1 MIDGG
6 YSMERRLTESIK
18 ATTEIMFHNF
28 YVTLVTCDM
37 NCILCDMPIWKHCYH
52 TLHSCDQWFIN
63 PTQYEEPPFHETGLN
78 SLDYMGEKVL
88 SREELLAY
96 FEQVKTKILNY
107 LDSLNDENLYEK
119 PDGYKHIRL
128 ECIMG
133 QMRHFYCHLGNINAT
148 TIIANICIN
157 PTIPIPI
164 VFPSTIVD
172 GFVDVTNVSIIFD
185 VFSVVIELDT

>member
-133 QMRHFYCHLGNINAT
+133 QIRHFYCHLGNINAT
-148 TIIANICIN
+148 TIIETNKW
-157 PTIPIPI
+157 PR
-164 VFPSTIVD
+164 VVGMSGYES
-172 GFVDVTNVSIIFD
+172 GFDKNNLY
-185 VFSVVIELDT
+185 EE

>member
-1 MIDGG
+1 MKRELIN
-6 YSMERRLTESIK
+6 SIK

-37 NCILCDMPIWKHCYH
+37 NYILCHMPIWKHCYH

-63 PTQYEEPPFHETGLN
+63 PTKYDEPPFHEEGLN

-88 SREELLAY
+88 SREELLEY
-96 FEQVKTKILNY
+96 FELVKAKILDY
-107 LDSLNDENLYEK
+107 LDRLNDENLYEK
-119 PDGYKHIRL
+119 PEGYEHIRL

-148 TIIANICIN
+148 TIIE
-157 PTIPIPI
+157 
-164 VFPSTIVD
+164 
-172 GFVDVTNVSIIFD
+172 TNKWPR
-185 VFSVVIELDT
+185 VVGMNGYEQGLDKNNLYEE